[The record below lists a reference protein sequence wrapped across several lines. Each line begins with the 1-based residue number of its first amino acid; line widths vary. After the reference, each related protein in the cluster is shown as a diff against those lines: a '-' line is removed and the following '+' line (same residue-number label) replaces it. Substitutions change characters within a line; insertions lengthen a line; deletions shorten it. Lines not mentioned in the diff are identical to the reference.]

1 MRLNHGTVRWL
12 MLPALLLVSFTL
24 SFGQN
29 ITLNLRNTTV
39 SRAVTEI
46 QKIYGYSVVVK
57 PDGLD
62 MERVVSV
69 SLSGEDVKVALAK
82 IFAGQPVDVEVN
94 GRNVSIMKQ
103 VTPSPQ
109 KDIAA
114 DIKGI
119 IRDETGEPLIGAS
132 VLLKGKQGEGTITD
146 FDGAYSLRALPSDVL
161 VISFI
166 GYKTIEMPVAD
177 NTVLNASLFPDTEF
191 LEATV
196 VVGYGTQKKVNLS
209 GSVSAVNLEET
220 GEMRAVTNLSSSL
233 QGVAAGMLAQQ

>member
-1 MRLNHGTVRWL
+1 MRLNHGTGRRF
-12 MLPALLLVSFTL
+12 MLSVLLLVSFTL
-24 SFGQN
+24 SYGQN

-57 PDGLD
+57 SDGLD

-69 SLSGEDVKVALAK
+69 SLSGEDVKGALTK

-103 VTPSPQ
+103 ASPSPQ
-109 KDIAA
+109 KDSAV

-119 IRDETGEPLIGAS
+119 IKDEAGEPLIGAS
-132 VLLKGKQGEGTITD
+132 VLIKGKQGEGTITD
-146 FDGAYSLRALPSDVL
+146 FDGAYNLRALPSDVL

-166 GYKTIEMPVAD
+166 GYKTIEVPVAD
-177 NTVLNASLFPDTEF
+177 KAVINAGLVPDTEF

-196 VVGYGTQKKVNLS
+196 VVGYGVQKKVNLS
-209 GSVSAVNLEET
+209 GAVSAVNLEET

-233 QGVAAGMLAQQ
+233 QGVAAGMLA

>member
-82 IFAGQPVDVEVN
+82 IFAGQPIDVEV
-94 GRNVSIMKQ
+94 Q
-103 VTPSPQ
+103 
-109 KDIAA
+109 
-114 DIKGI
+114 
-119 IRDETGEPLIGAS
+119 
-132 VLLKGKQGEGTITD
+132 
-146 FDGAYSLRALPSDVL
+146 
-161 VISFI
+161 
-166 GYKTIEMPVAD
+166 
-177 NTVLNASLFPDTEF
+177 
-191 LEATV
+191 
-196 VVGYGTQKKVNLS
+196 
-209 GSVSAVNLEET
+209 
-220 GEMRAVTNLSSSL
+220 
-233 QGVAAGMLAQQ
+233 